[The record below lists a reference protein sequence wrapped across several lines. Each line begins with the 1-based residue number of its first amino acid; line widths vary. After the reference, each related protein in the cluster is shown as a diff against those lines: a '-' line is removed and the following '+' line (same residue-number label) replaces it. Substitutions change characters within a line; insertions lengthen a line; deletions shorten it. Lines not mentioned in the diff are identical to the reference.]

1 MNQIS
6 DYVDNASSSTF
17 KPNFD
22 LVSPEEI
29 QYFSESLIEEFEEL
43 NRKSCILGI
52 SLPQKVVELRKWIEE
67 IHPQLNFCDTTEPIF
82 YHGLLALRMVNKNSV
97 KIKIDYTTLLS

>member
-6 DYVDNASSSTF
+6 DYVDNPSSSNF

-29 QYFSESLIEEFEEL
+29 QYFSENLIEEFEEL

-52 SLPQKVVELRKWIEE
+52 SLPQKVVELKKWIEE
-67 IHPQLNFCDTTEPIF
+67 IHPQLNFCEVSEPIF
-82 YHGLLALRMVNKNSV
+82 FCGLLVIRLVM
-97 KIKIDYTTLLS
+97 KI